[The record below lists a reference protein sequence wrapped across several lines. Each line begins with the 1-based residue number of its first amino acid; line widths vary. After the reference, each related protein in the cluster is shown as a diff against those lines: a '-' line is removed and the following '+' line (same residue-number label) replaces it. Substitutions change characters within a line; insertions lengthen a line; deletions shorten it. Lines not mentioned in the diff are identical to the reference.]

1 MRSAPQPRR
10 ATGCLPTERAA
21 QKGSL
26 RTTRRKRLATR
37 PHLTGSRLGA
47 LNLRMAFKTSFLHQ
61 VRLGTFAVIA
71 VLSSGAALA
80 QWQWVD
86 ATGRKVFSDTP
97 PPDSVAEKNILK
109 RPGGL
114 ARTSASG
121 PAAATTE
128 SKDDAAS
135 APKPSGRDELLEAR
149 KKQAEEAEQAKKKAE
164 AERLSKVRA
173 ENCER
178 AKSAKATLSSGVR
191 LATTNAKGEREIMD
205 DAARAREAKRLDDI
219 IRADCSAQ

>member
-1 MRSAPQPRR
+1 MGQSRR
-10 ATGCLPTERAA
+10 TAALQGLPGERIAHQHNRCA
-21 QKGSL
+21 QGRNGSTAL
-26 RTTRRKRLATR
+26 FRDRL
-37 PHLTGSRLGA
+37 SRLGA

-71 VLSSGAALA
+71 VFSSGAALA

-109 RPGGL
+109 RPGAL
-114 ARTSASG
+114 TRA
-121 PAAATTE
+121 PAAAPTAGTTTE
-128 SKDDAAS
+128 PKDDSAS

-178 AKSAKATLSSGVR
+178 AKSAKATLNSGVR

-205 DAARAREAKRLDDI
+205 DAARVREAKRLEDI
-219 IRADCSAQ
+219 IRADCGAQ